1 MKGLAPAPRGVIS
14 LVRARAGDCRRSA
27 SSPAC
32 RLRPAPT
39 MAVLLLFAASAHG
52 VVTITVDGTDFDSDR
67 NAYVAQVTL
76 TPSIWTNFSK
86 NCSFVQG
93 GTECPVAGDDAEG
106 KPAQPGPQQGGSPP
120 DDDVLLFSWG
130 TQEPLSV
137 TPGSGNN
144 SWLRVNF
151 GNGIDFGL
159 NTVAFET
166 LNNSS
171 NLGPDL
177 GPTPGT
183 YDPPQGVGTM
193 ISYEMNNQILNPG
206 NVNVHHVTDQRMDIH
221 YWHDDTKTITK
232 TVEDWFVA
240 ADQGTAE
247 SSATEYRIPPVPGT
261 SPPGIARF
269 TLDEDRR
276 FFFTESGE
284 ATVNDPA
291 LPAGDQD
298 KSVRLQDGDALL
310 FQFYE
315 SDWNNDVLVEPN
327 MPDAYY
333 GSFEVIITPLASALS
348 VQNDDGAEAGI
359 DFGTVRA
366 GDSSATEGLTARNAG
381 ASGTTLDNVKFA
393 DVLSGSK
400 ASYIVVDPATGP
412 GPASLGTADTLAR
425 DYSAGGL
432 AFGDVDGVTIGAGEA
447 VQSVSADGVPDVT
460 RAITAT
466 IKGPI
471 LGLGKTPNSTP
482 ATSDL
487 SAWADYGSE
496 IVIGDTSID
505 GDSFTKSLALAN
517 LFGDVDPAD
526 GNLTDLTFYSVGF
539 GPSFDPTTSFFS
551 IVGGLPSFGDDLDA
565 STTGTPL
572 QIDFDRAGDLA
583 TEWRATLYFLTDQ
596 NRPLNSCAG
605 LNVEACLGDEIG
617 SIWTFDIIVR
627 AGAVPLPGGL
637 ALIALGLFS
646 MAAVRRRRG
655 AA

>member
-1 MKGLAPAPRGVIS
+1 MLWLWAGAAQAIPNVSIGINSADWDAAKGVYRKRVDLNPSTWVDFS
-14 LVRARAGDCRRSA
+14 KDC
-27 SSPAC
+27 P
-32 RLRPAPT
+32 
-39 MAVLLLFAASAHG
+39 G
-52 VVTITVDGTDFDSDR
+52 VVGATSCIARD
-67 NAYVAQVTL
+67 
-76 TPSIWTNFSK
+76 
-86 NCSFVQG
+86 
-93 GTECPVAGDDAEG
+93 
-106 KPAQPGPQQGGSPP
+106 QPDP
-120 DDDVLLFSWG
+120 DESGILFSWG
-130 TQEPLSV
+130 TFEFDTRQ
-137 TPGSGNN
+137 GGGRN
-144 SWLRVNF
+144 SWLQVTF
-151 GNGIDFGL
+151 GAGVDFTL
-159 NTVAFET
+159 DTVAFKTVNT
-166 LNNSS
+166 LP
-171 NLGPDL
+171 NLGPVA
-177 GPTPGT
+177 GPKTPAVSPTQGT
-183 YDPPQGVGTM
+183 GTMLAYERNDPPSLFDVHRVTQQQMTIYANYRYDPNAGINTGDAVVDGW
-193 ISYEMNNQILNPG
+193 
-206 NVNVHHVTDQRMDIH
+206 R
-221 YWHDDTKTITK
+221 
-232 TVEDWFVA
+232 VA
-240 ADQGTAE
+240 ADQDAPDDTDASLYGKGGRVAD
-247 SSATEYRIPPVPGT
+247 
-261 SPPGIARF
+261 F
-269 TLDEDRR
+269 QLEDSRK
-276 FFFTESGE
+276 FFFTNSEV
-284 ATVNDPA
+284 ATVNDPSNPLA
-291 LPAGDQD
+291 DQD
-298 KSVRLQDGDALL
+298 KSVQLQTGDTLD

-315 SDWNNDVLVEPN
+315 EFWDNESLPGQGTPA
-327 MPDAYY
+327 PDAYY
-333 GSFEVIITPLASALS
+333 GSFDIVIKPLDAPGPALS
-348 VQNDDGAEAGI
+348 VQNDANQEAGI

-381 ASGTTLDNVKFA
+381 ASGTTLGNVKFA

-482 ATSDL
+482 AISDL

-596 NRPLNSCAG
+596 NRPLDSCSG
-605 LNVEACLGDEIG
+605 LTVNNCLNGTG
-617 SIWTFDIIVR
+617 SIWTFDLIVR
-627 AGAVPLPGGL
+627 SGAVPLPGGL

>member
-1 MKGLAPAPRGVIS
+1 MWTQQQMALH
-14 LVRARAGDCRRSA
+14 A
-27 SSPAC
+27 SY
-32 RLRPAPT
+32 R
-39 MAVLLLFAASAHG
+39 
-52 VVTITVDGTDFDSDR
+52 
-67 NAYVAQVTL
+67 
-76 TPSIWTNFSK
+76 
-86 NCSFVQG
+86 
-93 GTECPVAGDDAEG
+93 DA
-106 KPAQPGPQQGGSPP
+106 
-120 DDDVLLFSWG
+120 
-130 TQEPLSV
+130 
-137 TPGSGNN
+137 
-144 SWLRVNF
+144 
-151 GNGIDFGL
+151 
-159 NTVAFET
+159 
-166 LNNSS
+166 
-171 NLGPDL
+171 
-177 GPTPGT
+177 
-183 YDPPQGVGTM
+183 
-193 ISYEMNNQILNPG
+193 
-206 NVNVHHVTDQRMDIH
+206 
-221 YWHDDTKTITK
+221 DDTA
-232 TVEDWFVA
+232 V
-240 ADQGTAE
+240 
-247 SSATEYRIPPVPGT
+247 SATTRDWKVVVDQSAEPSANTKYVQNG
-261 SPPGIARF
+261 GIADFRM
-269 TLDEDRR
+269 EADRT
-276 FFFTESGE
+276 FFFTNSGM

-291 LPAGDQD
+291 APTADRNEAI
-298 KSVRLQDGDALL
+298 RLRENDTLS

-315 SDWNNDVLVEPN
+315 EVWNNSTIIAQAVKA
-327 MPDAYY
+327 PDAYY
-333 GSFEVIITPLASALS
+333 GSFDIIITPLDEPEPALS
-348 VQNDDGAEAGI
+348 VQNDANQEAGI

-412 GPASLGTADTLAR
+412 GPASLGTAAADTLAR
-425 DYSAGGL
+425 GYSAGGL

-517 LFGDVDPAD
+517 LFGNVDPAD

-539 GPSFDPTTSFFS
+539 GPSFDQTTSFFS